1 MLVQLEDPAEAIRY
15 AAGVYKA
22 ERIMDDP
29 RKDWGIAM
37 QVKLLDVDDGS
48 EQVLYSYNLDTDEV
62 LELKEPDQEWP
73 GWLEARINASQNQIS

>member
-1 MLVQLEDPAEAIRY
+1 MLVRLEDPAAAIRY

-29 RKDWGIAM
+29 RKDWGKCM
-37 QVKLLDVDDGS
+37 NVKLSHIDTPKEL
-48 EQVLYSYNLDTDEV
+48 VLYSLNIETEEV